1 MQVAPLN
8 FSRLAMSRTDR
19 GIAVGMTGSGKTK
32 LAQFLLQAFENVLVF
47 DAKGTLDWKDFR
59 RYTSLRK
66 LVSHANSNK
75 QTRAIYA
82 PNAEELRN
90 EEFHEAFFKFVYTR
104 KGTFCYVDEVYS
116 VAYRDELPPHYHAIL
131 TRGRERGNGL
141 LSSTQRPMQ
150 IPSVIM
156 SESEFWYVFRL
167 SMPGDRKKVQDT
179 IGVPGDVIGS
189 LPKHQFIYAR
199 ADTEERI
206 GPLKLNIKTE

>member
-1 MQVAPLN
+1 MQTEPLN
-8 FSRLAMSRTDR
+8 FFQLAMSRTDR

-32 LAQFLLQAFENVLVF
+32 LAQFLIQEFENVLVF

-59 RYTSLRK
+59 RFTTLRK

-90 EEFHEAFFKFVYTR
+90 EEFHEAFFKFVYQR

-167 SMPGDRKKVQDT
+167 SMPNDRKKVQDT
-179 IGVPGDVIGS
+179 IGISSEVIGS
-189 LPKHQFIYAR
+189 LAKRQFIFSR
-199 ADTEERI
+199 ADLDIRI
-206 GPLKLNIKTE
+206 GPLQLNIKTE